1 MSFLPGPKSQV
12 PNPTKCETRPGAF
25 VTMTTNGRNLP
36 INILLPAT
44 GASPEEEGGS
54 GASRNEGMDEQHLVA
69 RCQAGDLAAFNTLVE
84 RYQHYVYS
92 TVYRM
97 IGSVPIAEDVTQDAF
112 IAAWKNVNSL
122 RGGNFRA
129 WVVRI
134 AVNAGHDY
142 LRRTKRRPERSLDAY
157 ADDPDDELKFPSND
171 PSPEDSVLTAELGH
185 LIQDGLALLP
195 DDQRTVLVL
204 SDIQGM
210 SYDEI
215 ADVTGAA
222 LGTVKSRLSRART
235 RLREFLLT
243 QRELLPDKYRPSQ

>member
-1 MSFLPGPKSQV
+1 
-12 PNPTKCETRPGAF
+12 
-25 VTMTTNGRNLP
+25 
-36 INILLPAT
+36 
-44 GASPEEEGGS
+44 
-54 GASRNEGMDEQHLVA
+54 MDEQQLVA
-69 RCQAGDLAAFNTLVE
+69 RSQAGDLAAFNTLVE
-84 RYQHYVYS
+84 RYQHYVYT

-97 IGSVPIAEDVTQDAF
+97 TGSVPVAEDLTQDAF
-112 IAAWKNVNSL
+112 IAAWKHIGSL

-129 WVVRI
+129 WAVRI
-134 AVNAGHDY
+134 AVNACHDH
-142 LRRTKRRPERSLDAY
+142 LRRNRRRPERSLDAY
-157 ADDPDDELKFPSND
+157 ADDPDDELKFPSDD
-171 PSPEDSVLTAELGH
+171 PGPEDTALTAELGH
-185 LIQDGLALLP
+185 LIQQGLAALP